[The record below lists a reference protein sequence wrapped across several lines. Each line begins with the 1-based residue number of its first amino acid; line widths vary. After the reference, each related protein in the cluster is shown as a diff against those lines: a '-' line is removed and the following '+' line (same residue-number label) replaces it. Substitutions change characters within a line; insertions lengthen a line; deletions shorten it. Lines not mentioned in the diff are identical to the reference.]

1 MLTIQ
6 RIIEVENGVF
16 VFFVR
21 VSGIISDYECNIKE
35 KLASCPSLQIISRE
49 YNEILL
55 FTDKHHQANIKYP
68 CVAQWHSYRD

>member
-35 KLASCPSLQIISRE
+35 KLASCPSLQIIS
-49 YNEILL
+49 
-55 FTDKHHQANIKYP
+55 
-68 CVAQWHSYRD
+68 